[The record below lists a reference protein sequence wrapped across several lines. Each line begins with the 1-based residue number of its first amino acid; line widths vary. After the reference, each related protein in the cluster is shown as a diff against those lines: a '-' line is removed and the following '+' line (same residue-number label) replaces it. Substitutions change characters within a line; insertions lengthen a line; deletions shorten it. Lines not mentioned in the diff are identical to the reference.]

1 MKPTFLLALS
11 LAAITAR
18 AQDTL
23 KHPMPADTSKN
34 SKGDDYEKTFTKVE
48 IEAAYPG
55 GLPAWQKFL
64 SKNLRYPDDA
74 INNEIQGT
82 VIVQFIVDKEGNISS
97 VAAVSGPL
105 KGGLKE
111 EAVRIIKISGKWVPA
126 VQDGHQVKSYKK
138 QPLVFKLSVQ

>member
-1 MKPTFLLALS
+1 MKSTFLFALS

-23 KHPMPADTSKN
+23 KHAVLADTSTN
-34 SKGDDYEKTFTKVE
+34 SKVDDYEKTFTKVE

-64 SKNLRYPDDA
+64 IKNLHYPDDA
-74 INNEIQGT
+74 INNKIQGT
-82 VIVQFIVDKEGNISS
+82 VIVQFIVDTEGNISS

-105 KGGLKE
+105 KGGLRE

-126 VQDGHQVKSYKK
+126 VQNGHQVKSYKK